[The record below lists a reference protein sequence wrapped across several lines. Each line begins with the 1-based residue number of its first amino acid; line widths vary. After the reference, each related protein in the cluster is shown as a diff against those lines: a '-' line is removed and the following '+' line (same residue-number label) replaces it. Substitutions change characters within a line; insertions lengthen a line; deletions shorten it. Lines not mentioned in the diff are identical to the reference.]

1 MKKSL
6 LLLVST
12 LLGAAALVAQSAS
25 DIVVPITVTT
35 TNNPASITLAFP
47 AVTGATATFVGRKL
61 VNETAWSVLSLPAN
75 ATTFTDNSVIA
86 GIGFE
91 YIVVKATS
99 VVPTQR
105 IGLVYAGIE
114 VLPNTYRGK
123 TILVVDNTLSAP
135 LAVELDRYVQDL
147 RGDGWQVLRHDIDVA
162 TSTVPSVKALLRAD
176 YESDSTSIVS
186 ALLFGNIPVPYS
198 GLIAPDGH
206 TPDHLGAWP
215 TDYYYGDM
223 NETVWTDNTVNNIGA
238 ARAANRN
245 VPGDGKFDQSL
256 TQTLPELVV
265 SRVDFSNLTTGWGM
279 SQTELYRRYL
289 NKNHAFRTG
298 AYKPDN
304 KTIVD
309 DNFGYFGG
317 EAFSQNG
324 YRNGYALTGP
334 NSVQQGDFITNT
346 KNQSFLFG
354 HGCGPGSYTS
364 ANGVGNSANFQSD
377 SVNVV
382 FSMLFGS
389 YFGDWDSENNPFMP
403 SALASKGGIL
413 TCSWAGRPNWHYH
426 HMGLGEPISTSAYWV
441 WLNSFLG
448 NARVYP
454 PSSSD
459 ELIHVGLLGDPT
471 LRAHAVRPAQNLVAT
486 ASCETIGLSWTA
498 SPDAQLGHLV
508 YWAPHPDSAY
518 IIIGGTQAPGTT
530 YVDSFPVDGENY
542 YQVKAFK
549 LETVPT
555 GSYYNQSI
563 GIGSSAMFGTD
574 PFTAEANVNHVSCNG
589 AGDGAILLIINGGS
603 GLTYMWSTGATTADL
618 SDLDAGTYTVT
629 ITDMQGCS
637 AVVEG
642 TIDEP
647 EELGIG
653 AMVTNVSCFG
663 RSDGSMAIDVN
674 GGVLP
679 YSYEWSTGSTD
690 QNLSGLA
697 AGTYTA
703 TVTDGNGCL
712 GISTDE
718 VTQPT
723 VLQLSLTAAN
733 ADCNGASTGGI
744 LSTTSGGTPSY
755 DFAWSTGDTGE
766 HLVGVPA
773 GTYTLTLTDSNG
785 CTQSASSSVGEPS
798 AIIASATT
806 TAAGCAGATNG
817 SISVMVSGGNPGYMY
832 SWSNGPSTPNQSN
845 VASGTYTLTITDGS
859 GCASTISAT
868 VGQNSTLMTSATAT
882 PADCFGEPTG
892 SASAQ
897 ASGGT
902 PGYTFRWSN
911 GAMAAAISDLFPST
925 YTVTV
930 TDNVGCTQA
939 TTVVV
944 AQPAQL
950 LAGGVWTALPCSTT
964 VGTVVLTVSGGT
976 PGYMYLW
983 SNNMTTKNLENIA
996 PGVYTVTA
1004 TDANGCTVVSSN
1016 LVVQPPAP
1024 LKLISDFEQNS
1035 CPGVMPVLGNL
1046 YLEVTGGTGGY
1057 TFLWSNG
1064 STDQILL
1071 DVPAGPYTVTVTD
1084 GAGCTAVRENT
1095 LFFYIQPWNTSTSVT
1110 SVSCNG
1116 GNNGSVA
1123 LSVAGSV
1130 GPMYTYLWSNNA
1142 TVKNLNNVPA
1152 GIYTVTITDEIG
1164 CTRTETAL
1172 VGQPDVLAASVNT
1185 SAPVTCPG
1193 RSDGQA
1199 SMIVGGGTPGYTY
1212 LWSNGGTG
1220 LQDANLPA
1228 GQNSFTATDA
1238 SGCKTTA
1245 TVTIDEPTPPVVSI
1259 AGADTACVGGT
1270 ILYSLPGTLA
1280 GFQWMVSANG
1290 TISQGQGA
1298 AQVEVIWQTPGA
1310 GTVSADY
1317 TWSANNCPD
1326 DASRNVA
1333 VKVCVGTEEPTLPG
1347 VRVLPNPFGAHLSVV
1362 FDRPVQPGSRLRLL
1376 DAHGKLLV
1384 EQTVLSEISRLETNH
1399 LPAGT
1404 YVLQVIENGAVGV
1417 WKVVK
1422 IE

>member
-6 LLLVST
+6 LLLVSVF
-12 LLGAAALVAQSAS
+12 LGAMALMAQNAS

-35 TNNPASITLAFP
+35 TNNPPAITLTFP

-61 VNETAWSVLSLPAN
+61 VNETAWSALSLPAN
-75 ATTFTDNSVIA
+75 ATSFTDNSVIA
-86 GIGFE
+86 GIGIE
-91 YIVVKATS
+91 YIVVKVTTA
-99 VVPTQR
+99 VPTQR

-114 VLPNTYRGK
+114 VLPTTYRGK

-135 LAVELDRYVQDL
+135 LAAELDRYVQDL

-162 TSTVPSVKALLRAD
+162 TSTVSSVKALLRAD
-176 YESDSTSIVS
+176 YASDSTNAFT

-198 GLIAPDGH
+198 GEIAPDGH
-206 TPDHLGAWP
+206 ITDHLGAWP

-223 NETVWTDNTVNNIGA
+223 DEAEWTDNTVNNISA
-238 ARAANRN
+238 ARSANRN

-256 TQTLPELVV
+256 TPTLPELVV
-265 SRVDFSNLTTGWGM
+265 SRVDFSNLTTGWGT

-309 DNFGYFGG
+309 DNFGYFNG

-324 YRNGYALTGP
+324 YRNGYALTGA
-334 NSVQQGDFITNT
+334 NSVQPGDFFADT
-346 KNQSFLFG
+346 KNQSFLLG
-354 HGCGPGSYTS
+354 HGCGAGSYTS
-364 ANGVGNSANFQSD
+364 ASGVGTSANFQTD

-454 PSSSD
+454 PNNSD

-486 ASCETIGLSWTA
+486 ASCETIGLSWAA

-518 IIIGGTQAPGTT
+518 IIIGGTQAPGNT

-563 GIGSSAMFGTD
+563 GIGASAMFGTD
-574 PFTAEANVNHVSCNG
+574 PFTAEANTNHISCNG
-589 AGDGAILLIINGGS
+589 AADGAILLIINGGT
-603 GLTYMWSTGATTADL
+603 GLTYLWSTGATTPDL
-618 SDLDAGTYTVT
+618 SDLGAGTYTVT
-629 ITDMQGCS
+629 VTDAQGCS

-653 AMVTNVSCFG
+653 AVVTGVSCFG
-663 RSDGSMAIDVN
+663 RSDGSMALHVS

-679 YSYEWSTGSTD
+679 YTYAWSNGPTT

-703 TVTDGNGCL
+703 TVTDGNGCQ
-712 GISTDE
+712 GIAADE
-718 VTQPT
+718 VTEPSA
-723 VLQLSLTAAN
+723 LELALTAAD

-744 LSTTSGGTPSY
+744 LSVTSGGTPSY

-785 CTQSASSSVGEPS
+785 CTRSTSAAVGQPL
-798 AIIASATT
+798 AIVASATT
-806 TAAGCAGATNG
+806 TEAGCAGATNG
-817 SISVMVSGGNPGYMY
+817 SITVMVGGGNPGYMF
-832 SWSNGPSTPNQSN
+832 SWSNGPSTQNQTN

-859 GCASTISAT
+859 GCSSTVSAT
-868 VGQNSTLMTSATAT
+868 VNQTTTLQALASAT
-882 PADCFGEPTG
+882 PVDCFGEPTG
-892 SASAQ
+892 SAAVQ
-897 ASGGT
+897 ASGGA
-902 PGYTFRWSN
+902 PGYTFLWSN
-911 GAMAAAISDLFPST
+911 GATEAAINDLFPTT

-930 TDNVGCTQA
+930 TDNVGCTQTA
-939 TTVVV
+939 TVTV
-944 AQPAQL
+944 AQPPQL
-950 LAGGVWTALPCSTT
+950 LAGGIWTALPCSTS
-964 VGTVVLTVSGGT
+964 VGTVVLTISGGT
-976 PGYMYLW
+976 PGYTFLW
-983 SNNMTTKNLENIA
+983 SNNATTQNLANIA
-996 PGVYTVTA
+996 PGIYTVTA
-1004 TDANGCTVVSSN
+1004 TDANGCSVVGSN
-1016 LVVQPPAP
+1016 TVVQPPAP
-1024 LKLISDFEQNS
+1024 LKLLSDFEQNS
-1035 CPGVMPVLGNL
+1035 CPGVTPVLGNL
-1046 YLEVTGGTGGY
+1046 YLEVSGGLGGY

-1084 GAGCTAVRENT
+1084 AAGCTAVRENT
-1095 LFFYIQPWNTSTSVT
+1095 VFLFIQPWNTNASVANVT
-1110 SVSCNG
+1110 CNG
-1116 GNNGSVA
+1116 GTNGSVT

-1130 GPMYTYLWSNNA
+1130 GPSYTYQWSNNA
-1142 TVKNLNNVPA
+1142 TVKNLTNVPA
-1152 GIYTVTITDEIG
+1152 GIYTVTITDGIG
-1164 CTRTETAL
+1164 CTDTETAL
-1172 VGQPDVLAASVNT
+1172 VGQPDLLAASVNS
-1185 SAPVTCPG
+1185 SAPITCPG

-1220 LQDANLPA
+1220 LQDNNLPA
-1228 GQNSFTATDA
+1228 GQNGFTVTDA
-1238 SGCKTTA
+1238 NGCSTTA
-1245 TVTIDEPTPPVVSI
+1245 TVTISAPTPPVVNI

-1270 ILYSLPGTLA
+1270 MLYSLPGALA
-1280 GFQWMVSANG
+1280 GFQWTVSANG
-1290 TISQGQGA
+1290 TITQGQGTG
-1298 AQVEVIWQTPGA
+1298 QVEVIWQTPGA
-1310 GTVSADY
+1310 GTVSAGY
-1317 TWSANNCPD
+1317 TWSANNCPGD
-1326 DASRNVA
+1326 VSRNVD

-1347 VRVLPNPFGAHLSVV
+1347 VRVLPNPFRAQLSVL

-1376 DAHGKLLV
+1376 DVHGKLLV
-1384 EQTVLSEISRLETNH
+1384 EQTALLETTHLETSH

-1404 YVLQVIENGAVGV
+1404 YVLQIVENGRVGV

-1422 IE
+1422 GE